1 VKQVKKYIWMLV
13 AAVIMMTPLLVTGCG
28 ADDTEA
34 DKQIGVHT
42 VGPGNMD
49 KFDASMKAD

>member
-1 VKQVKKYIWMLV
+1 MLV

-34 DKQIGVHT
+34 DKQTGVYT

-49 KFDASMKAD
+49 KFDTSLKAN